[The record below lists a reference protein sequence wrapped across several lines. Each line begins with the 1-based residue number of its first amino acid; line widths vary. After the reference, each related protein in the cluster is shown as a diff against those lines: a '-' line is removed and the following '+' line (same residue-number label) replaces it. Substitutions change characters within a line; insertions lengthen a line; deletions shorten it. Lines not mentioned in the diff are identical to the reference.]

1 MVLYKVRRLLASL
14 FIRASGTTV
23 VLATAIY
30 VLGSYVFLAAVGESD
45 IVAPGNFIYWLVVT
59 ASTVGYGDFSPVTPA
74 GKWVVSLWVIPLGLS
89 LFAMIVTRVGFGVSE
104 FVQRGKKG
112 LRNMSHENHTVIVG
126 WNGSRTLRL
135 IELLLS
141 KTNGDAA
148 EIVLCVEADIEN
160 PMPRQIDFVRV
171 ESFSHK
177 ESMLRASLDKAARII
192 IDNPLDDVTLTT
204 ALFCEQ
210 MSPDSHKTAYFQ
222 DESVGELLR
231 SHCPKIECIPSVA
244 VELLAK
250 SSLDPGSARLHRQ
263 LLDSTY
269 GMTQYSVEYRGET
282 PLPVG
287 ALFDHFKHNLSATMI
302 GVRHKG
308 EEKIAINPG
317 LDENV
322 STGDSLYY
330 IAAKRLPEQ
339 RCFDVPSSGNDKT
352 DRDKLGECLTN

>member
-1 MVLYKVRRLLASL
+1 MLIYKVRRLLASL

-23 VLATAIY
+23 LVATAVY
-30 VLGSYVFLAAVGESD
+30 VLGSYLLLLVAGEAE
-45 IVAPGNFIYWLVVT
+45 IVAPENFLYWLVVT
-59 ASTVGYGDFSPVTPA
+59 ASTVGYGDFSPVTLW
-74 GKWVVSLWVIPLGLS
+74 GKVAVSLWVIPLGLS

-112 LRNMSHENHTVIVG
+112 LRNMNHENHTVIIG
-126 WNGSRTLRL
+126 WNGTRTLRL

-141 KTNGDAA
+141 RTNGDAA
-148 EIVLCVEADIEN
+148 EIVLCVEADIQN
-160 PMPRQIDFVRV
+160 PMPKQIDFVRV

-177 ESMLRASLDKAARII
+177 EGMQRASLDKAARII

-210 MSPDSHKTAYFQ
+210 LSPNSHKTAYFQ

-269 GMTQYSVEYRGET
+269 GMTQYSVEYKGDKA
-282 PLPVG
+282 LPVG
-287 ALFDHFKHNLSATMI
+287 ALFDHFKHSLAATLI
-302 GVRHKG
+302 GVRRNG
-308 EEKIAINPG
+308 EQKIAINPA

-322 STGDSLYY
+322 AAGDVLYY
-330 IAAKRLPEQ
+330 IAEERLPEK
-339 RCFDVPSSGNDKT
+339 RCFDVKLT
-352 DRDKLGECLTN
+352 DREALGECLTN